1 MRGVSDADLGKGHML
16 RFKARRADRGS
27 MVSGVRENASRR
39 GCRRERESGQALVEF
54 ALILPLFLMIVVG
67 VIQFGVGLN
76 FWLDLQRIGN
86 QGARWVA
93 VNCGQSAS
101 NPGSDPCIAK
111 DGTVDIVEALRQEVL
126 SRGNNP
132 EVEVCWVE
140 ANGSGGDPRAGDP
153 VRVKLKTEYVFLGIT
168 GFLNDGEGLS
178 MDLHADAT
186 MRLEQAPT
194 SPALDGVGVCPAP
207 TP

>member
-1 MRGVSDADLGKGHML
+1 MRRVIKADLGKGLML
-16 RFKARRADRGS
+16 RFHARSADKGS
-27 MVSGVRENASRR
+27 MVPVVCEDASRAA
-39 GCRRERESGQALVEF
+39 RRRKRESGQALVEF

-67 VIQFGVGLN
+67 IIQFGVGLN

-86 QGARWVA
+86 QGARWAA

-101 NPGSDPCIAK
+101 NPGGDPCIAK
-111 DGTVDIVEALRQEVL
+111 DGTVDIVEALRQQVL
-126 SRGNNP
+126 SPGNDP

-140 ANGSGGDPRAGDP
+140 ANGAMGRPRAGDP
-153 VRVKLKTEYVFLGIT
+153 VRVKLKTEYVFVGIT
-168 GFLNDGEGLS
+168 GFLNDSAGLS

-194 SPALDGVGVCPAP
+194 SPALDGVAVCPAP
-207 TP
+207 AP